1 MGVCI
6 GYRGGARVG
15 RVREVG
21 RGGIKLRRCGDS
33 ERRRWSVVSMGSGI
47 VAEEWSGARR
57 SCTVVKRE

>member
-1 MGVCI
+1 
-6 GYRGGARVG
+6 VG

-21 RGGIKLRRCGDS
+21 RGGSKLRRCGDS
-33 ERRRWSVVSMGSGI
+33 ERTRWSVVSMGSGI